1 MSQFKIAIVGA
12 GGISRAHIVAA
23 QATHGNISIG
33 AISADK
39 SLNGVAICTPP
50 SARIPLVKLAVERKL
65 PVLMEKPIAHTLA
78 DAKILADIASKTPPL
93 LAVGYCH
100 RFTPAVLE
108 IKNRIAAGQLGVV
121 VRFENTFACDLST
134 KMKDHWM
141 SDPKVSGGGSFID
154 TGCHSVDLYR
164 FLLGDAK
171 VKAAVFMKLWPGRGE
186 SNATV
191 LLQSTSGV
199 AGVIQSGWAEPLRFI
214 VAIVG
219 TKGTLSYDYMKEAE
233 LLWTPIEGAA
243 QSITVET
250 HAVRFQRQLEAFARQ
265 DRAALASFED
275 GLRTSE
281 LIDQAQKLA
290 A

>member
-33 AISADK
+33 AIIDPIESARKSAADAAGGCPHYASLEEALSADK

-186 SNATV
+186 SNAT
-191 LLQSTSGV
+191 LL
-199 AGVIQSGWAEPLRFI
+199 L
-214 VAIVG
+214 
-219 TKGTLSYDYMKEAE
+219 
-233 LLWTPIEGAA
+233 
-243 QSITVET
+243 
-250 HAVRFQRQLEAFARQ
+250 
-265 DRAALASFED
+265 
-275 GLRTSE
+275 
-281 LIDQAQKLA
+281 
-290 A
+290 